1 MNARSALL
9 AAIGTVAVALCWACS
24 SSHVVFE
31 GDADKPQLDG
41 DSVAERES
49 DSIPIP
55 DGDTTE
61 SEAEREPDRD
71 ADGDAE
77 AEAEFGREWV
87 DGTEGFCRSAD
98 FSTPDTRC
106 TTASDCLGYFTAPTI
121 DCGLGSDGMDGAAN
135 ECRFAN
141 KTAFPKDPACTA
153 DELCKSTPRACVD
166 GQCRA
171 NWPKAACAATSD
183 CGLID
188 LGCACVA
195 GARLG
200 NTLDLAFP
208 ENCPASGACA
218 ATMEPGCVRGY
229 CAVVGPYM
237 DAAIDYL
244 CRNLVSQCL
253 SGSATPPSDEQITT
267 CIASFKEDHYARAS
281 LNWPLLRALQLAKNC
296 NGLLNGPG
304 AKLMECISSR

>member
-1 MNARSALL
+1 MNTRSALL
-9 AAIGTVAVALCWACS
+9 AVIGVCALALLWACS

-31 GDADKPQLDG
+31 GDQDTPHVDADSDSDADTTPAPDG
-41 DSVAERES
+41 DSAEAE
-49 DSIPIP
+49 PI
-55 DGDTTE
+55 
-61 SEAEREPDRD
+61 SEREPESET
-71 ADGDAE
+71 DGDAD

-87 DGTEGFCRSAD
+87 DGTEGFCRAAP
-98 FSTPDTRC
+98 FTVPDTGC
-106 TTASDCLGYFTAPTI
+106 TTASDCLGYFSAPDI
-121 DCGLGSDGMDGAAN
+121 DCGLASDGMNGAAN

-141 KTAFPKDPACTA
+141 AASFPKDPACPA
-153 DELCKSTPRACVD
+153 DELCKNTPRACVD

-183 CGLID
+183 CTLYD

-200 NTLDLAFP
+200 TAPDLKFAGS
-208 ENCPASGACA
+208 CPASGACET
-218 ATMEPGCVRGY
+218 TMEPGCVRGY
-229 CAVVGPYM
+229 CAVVGSYM

-253 SGSATPPSDEQITT
+253 SGSASRPTEEQIAS

-281 LNWPLLRALQLAKNC
+281 LNWPLLRALQLAQTC
-296 NGLLNGPG
+296 NGLFSGPG
-304 AKLMECISSR
+304 ATLLECIQSR